1 MTSNVC
7 LFLTILANK
16 CTVRSMVIFLYIFF
30 FAVHSIMRFHYF
42 PEKSQTSYKF
52 SYQGCL
58 EAQGRSHRSY
68 YSRMKRYLYDFWNA
82 VDLLS
87 YILLIAALFVRH
99 FYIDETFTIARRM
112 FALSLLVMYLR
123 FLEAFLIHRKLGPTL
138 IMIQEMVCS
147 FDFHIHITIFIRFKH
162 QSIAMEENRDFIAIC
177 VSSVDCLLY
186 KFS

>member
-1 MTSNVC
+1 MIMTSNVC

-30 FAVHSIMRFHYF
+30 FCCTLYHAF
-42 PEKSQTSYKF
+42 P
-52 SYQGCL
+52 
-58 EAQGRSHRSY
+58 
-68 YSRMKRYLYDFWNA
+68 
-82 VDLLS
+82 LLS
-87 YILLIAALFVRH
+87 WKITNILQVFLLGMFGGPGSLSQKLLFPNETIFVRLLERGGFVVIH
-99 FYIDETFTIARRM
+99 FAYCCSASFLHWWNVYHCKTHVC
-112 FALSLLVMYLR
+112 LVSAGHV
-123 FLEAFLIHRKLGPTL
+123 FEVPEAFLIHRKLGPTL
-138 IMIQEMVCS
+138 IMIKEMVCS